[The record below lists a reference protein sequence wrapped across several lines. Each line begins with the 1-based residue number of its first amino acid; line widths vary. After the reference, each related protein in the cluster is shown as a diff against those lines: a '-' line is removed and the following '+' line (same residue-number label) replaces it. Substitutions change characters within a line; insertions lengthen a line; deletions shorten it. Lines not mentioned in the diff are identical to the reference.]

1 MKFKDKLKSF
11 RKSKSLTQKEF
22 AEKYGFSRTTITEL
36 ESGRKKP
43 TLKMIEKLSN
53 STNTKS
59 SYWIDTEETKL
70 SFKKFDGLD
79 LVINKLIS
87 TGDIDEKGNMNEKAK
102 SLLLKMLEA
111 EIKLFLKEKN

>member
-1 MKFKDKLKSF
+1 MDFKEKLKDF

-53 STNTKS
+53 STNTKKY
-59 SYWIDTEETKL
+59 YWIDTEEGNV
-70 SFKKFDGLD
+70 SYQNFDGLEM
-79 LVINKLIS
+79 VIKKLIS
-87 TGDIDEKGNMNEKAK
+87 TGDISKNGSMNDKAK
-102 SLLLKMLEA
+102 SLLIKMLEA
-111 EIKLFLKEKN
+111 EIKLLLKEKN